1 MAMRRKALLL
11 LVAHALLIVGGGRP
25 GVTQFDRYLEK
36 HGLPRPCLILYHVG
50 KAGGETLHQWFP
62 SRGLKL
68 WTHYGSAVGKRADI
82 FTQRGDRGPYAP
94 GRAPFVWEADVIMG
108 HFRPESAEMGKR
120 QSSREVRE
128 QGANAKWPHIAR

>member
-50 KAGGETLHQWFP
+50 KAGGETLHQWCSF
-62 SRGLKL
+62 RAALAKHNVDDTIYIN
-68 WTHYGSAVGKRADI
+68 THIYILILA
-82 FTQRGDRGPYAP
+82 
-94 GRAPFVWEADVIMG
+94 
-108 HFRPESAEMGKR
+108 
-120 QSSREVRE
+120 
-128 QGANAKWPHIAR
+128 